1 MIHLFLTIPFQV
13 SARFLLAVLLI
24 LSYVDAKQLRI
35 AIVGAG
41 PSGCSAAYFLSRDL
55 PDSSITVFERSPY
68 IGGRAYSIQMPI
80 GGKLVTVELGAS
92 IVADANTFIR
102 NASRDLG
109 LQTVDTAWTEL
120 DPDTSMKSSDPL
132 VGSLGIW
139 DGSKWRYTQGPS
151 KALLGDLLYKVG
163 ILLRYGILD
172 GALQASNLVTKM
184 VSGFLATYDGLLKAK
199 SWATTQDF
207 ITDAGLSEV
216 VSTTAYTSF
225 RTQNGI
231 SELFVREF
239 IGGITRNT
247 YNQEVDIVSAWPA
260 AVSLFSATTELFKVK
275 GGNNRLYRSML
286 QHSNATTLLNTAVS
300 QITTNSNDTYNLT
313 ASDNTTASF
322 DVVILATPIA
332 ASGLTLPFSI
342 LGAPLTY
349 VKLHV
354 TVILGKIRPSY
365 FKRFD
370 LNQIPYFILTP
381 SDPSTQS
388 LPFNSLSILARYGT
402 TVIVKLFS
410 SRKVQ
415 DAVLDA
421 LFVSRSSVVRKVWDS
436 PGAYTDLGPRADA
449 GFASFVVQKGIYWT
463 GAMEEV
469 VSAMET
475 QVVAA
480 RSVVNA
486 IVKDFN

>member
-1 MIHLFLTIPFQV
+1 MISCFPVFL
-13 SARFLLAVLLI
+13 
-24 LSYVDAKQLRI
+24 KLRI

-41 PSGCSAAYFLSRDL
+41 PAGCSTAYFLSRDV
-55 PDSSITVFERSPY
+55 PDASVTVFERSSY

-120 DPDTSMKSSDPL
+120 DPDNSMESSDPL

-139 DGSKWRYTQGPS
+139 DG
-151 KALLGDLLYKVG
+151 VG

-172 GALQASNLVTKM
+172 GALQASNLITKM
-184 VSGFLATYDGLLKAK
+184 VSGFLATYDGLLNGK
-199 SWATTQDF
+199 SWATAQDF
-207 ITDAGLSEV
+207 ITDAGLSDA
-216 VSTTAYTSF
+216 VSTNAYTSF

-247 YNQEVDIVSAWPA
+247 YNQEVDTISAWPA
-260 AVSLFSATTELFKVK
+260 VVSLFSAMTELFKIK

-286 QHSNATTLLNTAVS
+286 ESANATTLLNTAVR
-300 QITTNSNDTYNLT
+300 QITTNSDDTYNLT
-313 ASDNTTASF
+313 ASDNTTTTF
-322 DVVILATPIA
+322 DVVILATPVPT
-332 ASGLTLPFSI
+332 SNVTLPIFI
-342 LGAPLTY
+342 TGATLTY
-349 VKLHV
+349 VQLHV
-354 TVILGKIRPSY
+354 TLILGTLRPSY
-365 FKRFD
+365 FNMFD

-381 SDPSTQS
+381 SDSSTHS
-388 LPFNSLSILARYGT
+388 LPFNSLSILARYGKT
-402 TVIVKLFS
+402 MIVKLFS
-410 SRKVQ
+410 SVKVQ
-415 DAVLDA
+415 DSLLDA

-436 PGAYTDLGPRADA
+436 PGAYTDLRPRADV
-449 GFASFVVQKGIYWT
+449 GFSRFVVQRGLYWT
-463 GAMEEV
+463 GAMESV

-486 IVKDFN
+486 IVKDFK